1 MNKTQIK
8 NAINNAMCEFSIL
21 RHLGNFDVLREMEDY
36 QRKQQRIMKNAAPYG
51 TKLDSLSLVARY
63 FVAKNLI
70 DAVDNPQHF
79 RARDILHCQR
89 SYLLAHALLDAYPEK
104 VAGAVES
111 LRRYVPEFESLTY
124 TCGEIVTREEVAA

>member
-8 NAINNAMCEFSIL
+8 NAINNAMCELSAL

-79 RARDILHCQR
+79 RARDILHCQQ
-89 SYLLAHALLDAYPEK
+89 SYLLAHALLDAYP
-104 VAGAVES
+104 
-111 LRRYVPEFESLTY
+111 
-124 TCGEIVTREEVAA
+124 